1 MTAVKNE
8 NLMKS
13 AISGVAAH
21 DSRKLEKIFDI
32 CRQDEKKMTLLCR
45 AFCEAY
51 LIDNKQRPL
60 KLRPLQEQIIVKT
73 LTYPDG
79 DPDKHRKLAILAP
92 RGSGK
97 SFALSVAV
105 CIYMFFNRFR
115 DLIFILAPTE
125 DQASLIFNY
134 CYRHFADNSFLNGLI
149 DTYRFHNKP
158 NITMKG
164 GTVLRRAPLA
174 PSNQGQAIRGQ
185 HPTMCIVDESPL
197 IDDKLFVDNVEPA
210 IVSNRAPF
218 INLGTPKSKENHMW
232 RYLYDDAYN
241 DSFERMVFTWR
252 DAVKPGRAY
261 SAPYTDDDMAEK
273 MREWGEDSIYWRT
286 EYECEFVESVS
297 NIFNPELL
305 KACLSRGR
313 TFGKRGT
320 NYPNCVVG
328 VDIGKS
334 VNSTVISVWSTSKD
348 KDSNTANLIYLE
360 EIGPKSGGHDIPYQ
374 RKRIMDAAHDFGADR
389 VIIDATGIGGAIE
402 QEIKLACISSKPQI
416 QFIPFI
422 FTGGPKGSKTQ
433 IYRDMASYIQQGQ
446 VKVPHPED
454 LDPPEAKLVNKWLRE
469 HIDLEYTMD
478 AANKTEKIAAPTGK
492 HDDYCDST
500 AVALHASLSM
510 LPPSASFASVSIQ
523 QSGTTR
529 RAGPSRG
536 LFTTTRRSKTL
547 NKGRLSGL

>member
-1 MTAVKNE
+1 
-8 NLMKS
+8 MKS

-21 DSRKLEKIFDI
+21 DSRKLEKIFEI

-60 KLRPLQEQIIVKT
+60 KLRPLQEQIVVKT
-73 LTYPDG
+73 LTHPNG
-79 DPDKHRKLAILAP
+79 DPEKHRKLAILAP

-210 IVSNRAPF
+210 IVSNKAPF

-360 EIGPKSGGHDIPYQ
+360 EIGPKSGGHDIPFQ

-478 AANKTEKIAAPTGK
+478 AANKTEKISAPTGK

>member
-1 MTAVKNE
+1 
-8 NLMKS
+8 MKS

-21 DSRKLEKIFDI
+21 DSRKLEKIFEI

-210 IVSNRAPF
+210 IVSNKAPF

-402 QEIKLACISSKPQI
+402 QEIKLACVSSKPQI

-478 AANKTEKIAAPTGK
+478 AANKTEKISAPTGK